1 MCDLSSQL
9 DPEKL
14 AQQSVNLN
22 LKLMKCCFHNQARF
36 HVRTGQ
42 QWSAIGQ
49 TVGSLPGTP
58 GGVGFLSHIATGD
71 GGRCVASC
79 DPRESL
85 LNGRLVTSPAST
97 AVNLQTQRNS
107 PLAMRNPMFAIWMRG
122 GDNGEPPA
130 RDTQYFFS
138 SRGEFQALF
147 VSVAGG
153 TTDVSPQSSFYVAPL
168 GQLAVVDGASQGLVL
183 IDLRAVTVARAPYF

>member
-1 MCDLSSQL
+1 
-9 DPEKL
+9 
-14 AQQSVNLN
+14 
-22 LKLMKCCFHNQARF
+22 MKCCFHNQARF

-49 TVGSLPGTP
+49 TVGGGP
-58 GGVGFLSHIATGD
+58 GVGFLSHITTGD
-71 GGRCVASC
+71 GGRCVSSC

-85 LNGRLVTSPAST
+85 LNGRLVTSPASV

-107 PLAMRNPMFAIWMRG
+107 PLAMRNPMFAMWMRG
-122 GDNGEPPA
+122 GENGEPPA
-130 RDTQYFFS
+130 RDTQYTFS
-138 SRGEFQALF
+138 TRGQFRALF

-153 TTDVSPQSSFYVAPL
+153 TTAVSPQSSRYIVPL
-168 GQLAVVDGASQGLVL
+168 GQLAVVDGSSQGLVL